1 MSAIIALKKAIYTL
15 LTNNGLTVSTGLP
28 LNTKLPYV
36 QVGGIDITDS
46 SVKLINLNEYLAT
59 YHVWEWAY
67 NEENFYNILDKTI
80 NLILN
85 KMPTLESPYE
95 LEDSSIVMSE
105 VIFDKTEKEIVLH
118 GVIKFNFKITNN
130 NE

>member
-80 NLILN
+80 NLIL
-85 KMPTLESPYE
+85 KEMPTLGSPYE